1 MMQQSST
8 LVIKNCDQTLRELI
22 IDLESAYKSRMKL
35 GMRINFSGGE
45 EIKYHVENVE
55 NEKFFQLLKTHNKG

>member
-1 MMQQSST
+1 MQQSST